1 MQPLPSIG
9 VVFPARAAVESL
21 PAFAARAE
29 QAGLDELWVVED
41 CFLSG
46 GLTMAATALAVTDE
60 LRVGIGLLPA
70 AVRNPAIA
78 AMEIATLARLH
89 PGRVAIALGH
99 GVAAWMRQIDAHP
112 VDRLAALEEITSAI
126 RALLRGES
134 LTVSGSH
141 VRLDGVVLENPPDMP
156 PPILIG
162 TTGRRGLAIAGR
174 SGDGILLAEGAGA
187 PFVEWAVR
195 QATDAATG
203 REHPPECVVYA
214 WLRIGD
220 DAHRLLAPAIEH
232 WRDGGHYPEP
242 TRLAPDDERE
252 LGVVGSPAECA
263 GAIARLAAAGAHS
276 VVLAPLGDDLD
287 EQLDRLASEV
297 LPLVRRPA
305 AVAS

>member
-21 PAFAARAE
+21 PGFAARADE
-29 QAGLDELWVVED
+29 AGLDELWVVED

-46 GLTMAATALAVTDE
+46 GLTMAATALAVTRE

-70 AVRNPAIA
+70 PVRNPVFA

-89 PGRVAIALGH
+89 PRRVAIALGH

-112 VDRLAALEEITSAI
+112 VDRLAALEEVTQAI
-126 RALLRGES
+126 RALLRGER
-134 LTVSGSH
+134 LCVAGRH
-141 VRLDGVVLENPPDMP
+141 VRLDSVALESPPDLP

-195 QATDAATG
+195 QATDAAAG
-203 REHPPECVVYA
+203 REDPPECVVYA
-214 WLRIGD
+214 WLRIGED
-220 DAHRLLAPAIEH
+220 EDRHLAPAVEH
-232 WRDGGHYPEP
+232 WRAGGHYPEP
-242 TRLAPDDERE
+242 VRLAPADERE
-252 LGVVGSPAECA
+252 LAVAGSPGECA
-263 GAIARLAAAGAHS
+263 AAIARLAAAGAHS
-276 VVLAPLGDDLD
+276 VVLAPLGVDVD
-287 EQLDRLASEV
+287 EQLDRLAAEV
-297 LPLVRRPA
+297 LPLVRRAA